1 MCEHFLNQYILT
13 HTRTNNIL
21 YLFLIND
28 ESLVANVNANKTR
41 LSDHNIMISSIPLSP
56 DKSAV
61 PAFNDNS
68 FREID
73 FNKADFV
80 KIKQDLSEIEW
91 DQLRDLCSFGEFP
104 ILFAD
109 TVF

>member
-13 HTRTNNIL
+13 PTRNNNIL
-21 YLFLIND
+21 DLF
-28 ESLVANVNANKTR
+28 EVTNVNANKSL
-41 LSDHNIMISSIPLSP
+41 LSDHNLVDIMISSNPLSP

-61 PAFNDNS
+61 PAFDDNS
-68 FREID
+68 FRALD

-91 DQLRDLCSFGEFP
+91 DQLRDLCSFEEFP
-104 ILFAD
+104 ILFTD